1 MTKRYNENAYHGKV
15 LFNPS
20 QHHFFIQKNN
30 LLTET
35 LHCIAKCK
43 SDFCRKAPEVGL
55 KSMFVKLVSHKLK
68 PDLKVHPY
76 AISFTFISVVPT
88 FPQRSSPQDISH
100 TA

>member
-1 MTKRYNENAYHGKV
+1 MQSGS
-15 LFNPS
+15 PS
-20 QHHFFIQKNN
+20 QLRFDSEKY
-30 LLTET
+30 LLTKT

-43 SDFCRKAPEVGL
+43 SAFCRKAPEVEL

-68 PDLKVHPY
+68 ADFKVHPY
-76 AISFTFISVVPT
+76 AIYLTFFSFVPT